1 MSDQDLRNAILR
13 LTELVASQQEQIQ
26 LLNRTGQAN
35 QPGSEKI
42 IESLATGIEDFYYD
56 PDGGVFF
63 DAWFARYEDIF
74 KVDGK
79 NLDDPAKVRLLLRK
93 IGTKFHE
100 RYVNSILPKHPR
112 DFGLDDTVKKL
123 KKLFGRQTSL
133 FNNRYRYLQ
142 YVKNEADDFSS
153 YAASVNKHCEAF
165 QLTKPTDDQFKALR
179 FVCGLQSPRDADIR
193 TRVIGKLEAEE
204 HAPPA
209 DGTKLTLENLVEEC
223 HRFNNLKQ
231 DTKMPAK
238 KKQPKSPCWFCG
250 DLHFEKECPYQDH
263 SCSKCKRK
271 GHKEGYC
278 SSVESKPKSA
288 KKFEKPK
295 SKEYVK
301 SKGIS
306 VKRIDLQGKRKY
318 VTVGINGNDFVLQ
331 LDCASDITI
340 ISTQTWKAIGKPA
353 ISETEIT
360 AISASGNKIDMTGE
374 FLAELTI
381 QSVTKAGI
389 VYVSSSSD
397 LDVLGIETIDLFDLW
412 SIPFSSL
419 VNAIHH
425 KPEDTEQ
432 KLRTKFPEV
441 FQSTLGRCT
450 KAKVKLYLKPDVRPV
465 YCPKRP
471 VAYTA
476 LPKVDAELQRLQ
488 DKGII
493 SPVKFSVW
501 ATSIVVV
508 RKSDNVSV
516 RICGDYSTG
525 LNNALESD
533 AHPLPHP
540 DDVFADLA
548 GCRYFSQL
556 DLSDAYLQVEVE
568 EGSQKYL
575 TINTHRGLFKYN
587 RLPPGI
593 KSAPGAFQRII
604 DSMVAGIPGVKP
616 YLEYIM
622 IAGRTKEEHDRSLHE
637 VLERIKTYGF
647 HLRIEKCRFGLS
659 QIKFLGHIIDKGG
672 LRTDPAKTT
681 AISQMPAPMNVSQLR
696 SYLGAI
702 NYYGRFVKQMKEL
715 RAPMDYLL
723 KQNVNWEWT
732 ASCQK
737 SFDKF
742 KTLLTSD
749 LLLTHFDPNKEIIV
763 AGDASKDGLGAVI
776 MHRFPDGSV
785 KAISHISRS
794 LTPAEK
800 NYGQIEKGLIF
811 AVTRFHKMLFGRKF
825 TLQTDHQPLLKVFGS
840 KKGIPVYTANRLQRW
855 AHTLML
861 YDFDIQFV
869 RTEEFEHAD
878 LLSRLM
884 KCHANEMEVDVNA
897 VLSDSTSSLPVTSEI
912 IAAETSRDPV
922 LQSVVFHINE
932 GWPKYSK
939 EIDDPVVQQFFT
951 RRDSLQIVQG
961 CIMFGDRVVV
971 PDRFRKRI
979 LHQLHRGYPGMERMK
994 SLARSFV
1001 YWANIDDVVE
1011 DYVRC
1016 CRSCAEAAKS
1026 PRKTDLESWPIPSK
1040 PWERVHIDYAGP
1052 INGYYYFLVIDAY

>member
-1 MSDQDLRNAILR
+1 MSDQDFRNAILR

-63 DAWFARYEDIF
+63 NAWFARYEDIF

-100 RYVNSILPKHPR
+100 RYVNSILPKYPR
-112 DFGLDDTVKKL
+112 DFGLDDTVKNL

-133 FNNRYRYLQ
+133 FNDRYRCLQ
-142 YVKNEADDFSS
+142 YVKNEADDFS
-153 YAASVNKHCEAF
+153 N
-165 QLTKPTDDQFKALR
+165 
-179 FVCGLQSPRDADIR
+179 IR
-193 TRVIGKLEAEE
+193 TRLIGKLEAEE
-204 HAPPA
+204 HVPPA

-231 DTKMPAK
+231 DTKMVEKPVPEKSVVNVVSTKPAK

-250 DLHFEKECPYQDH
+250 DLHFVKECPYQDH

-318 VTVGINGNDFVLQ
+318 VTVGINGNDSVLQ
-331 LDCASDITI
+331 FDCASDITI

-412 SIPFSSL
+412 SNPFSSL
-419 VNAIHH
+419 VNVIHH
-425 KPEDTEQ
+425 NPEDTEQ

-441 FQSTLGRCT
+441 FQSTLDRCT

-471 VAYTA
+471 VAYAA

-488 DKGII
+488 DKEII
-493 SPVKFSVW
+493 SPVKFSDW

-556 DLSDAYLQVEVE
+556 DLPDAYLQVEIE
-568 EGSQKYL
+568 EESQ
-575 TINTHRGLFKYN
+575 
-587 RLPPGI
+587 
-593 KSAPGAFQRII
+593 
-604 DSMVAGIPGVKP
+604 
-616 YLEYIM
+616 
-622 IAGRTKEEHDRSLHE
+622 
-637 VLERIKTYGF
+637 
-647 HLRIEKCRFGLS
+647 
-659 QIKFLGHIIDKGG
+659 
-672 LRTDPAKTT
+672 
-681 AISQMPAPMNVSQLR
+681 
-696 SYLGAI
+696 
-702 NYYGRFVKQMKEL
+702 
-715 RAPMDYLL
+715 
-723 KQNVNWEWT
+723 
-732 ASCQK
+732 
-737 SFDKF
+737 
-742 KTLLTSD
+742 
-749 LLLTHFDPNKEIIV
+749 
-763 AGDASKDGLGAVI
+763 
-776 MHRFPDGSV
+776 
-785 KAISHISRS
+785 
-794 LTPAEK
+794 
-800 NYGQIEKGLIF
+800 
-811 AVTRFHKMLFGRKF
+811 
-825 TLQTDHQPLLKVFGS
+825 
-840 KKGIPVYTANRLQRW
+840 
-855 AHTLML
+855 
-861 YDFDIQFV
+861 
-869 RTEEFEHAD
+869 
-878 LLSRLM
+878 
-884 KCHANEMEVDVNA
+884 
-897 VLSDSTSSLPVTSEI
+897 
-912 IAAETSRDPV
+912 
-922 LQSVVFHINE
+922 
-932 GWPKYSK
+932 
-939 EIDDPVVQQFFT
+939 
-951 RRDSLQIVQG
+951 
-961 CIMFGDRVVV
+961 
-971 PDRFRKRI
+971 
-979 LHQLHRGYPGMERMK
+979 
-994 SLARSFV
+994 
-1001 YWANIDDVVE
+1001 
-1011 DYVRC
+1011 
-1016 CRSCAEAAKS
+1016 
-1026 PRKTDLESWPIPSK
+1026 
-1040 PWERVHIDYAGP
+1040 
-1052 INGYYYFLVIDAY
+1052 

>member
-42 IESLATGIEDFYYD
+42 IESLKTSTMILT
-56 PDGGVFF
+56 
-63 DAWFARYEDIF
+63 
-74 KVDGK
+74 VDGK

-133 FNNRYRYLQ
+133 FNDRYRCLQ

-165 QLTKPTDDQFKALR
+165 QLTKLTDDQFKALR

-193 TRVIGKLEAEE
+193 TRLIGKLEAEE

-231 DTKMPAK
+231 DTKMVEKPVPEKSVVNAVSTKPAE

-250 DLHFEKECPYQDH
+250 DLHFVEECPYQDH
-263 SCSKCKRK
+263 SCSNLQ
-271 GHKEGYC
+271 
-278 SSVESKPKSA
+278 
-288 KKFEKPK
+288 
-295 SKEYVK
+295 YVK

-318 VTVGINGNDFVLQ
+318 VTVGINGNDSVLQ

-412 SIPFSSL
+412 SIVTCPTVRSGGSKLCPLLRSL

-441 FQSTLGRCT
+441 FQSTQGWCT

-471 VAYTA
+471 VAYAA

-493 SPVKFSVW
+493 SPVKFSDW

-540 DDVFADLA
+540 DHVFADLA

-568 EGSQKYL
+568 EDSQKYL

-616 YLEYIM
+616 YLDDIM
-622 IAGRTKEEHDRSLHE
+622 IAGRTKEKHDRSLHE

-672 LRTDPAKTT
+672 LRPDSAKTT

-723 KQNVNWEWT
+723 KQNVNWEC
-732 ASCQK
+732 AVQK
-737 SFDKF
+737 SFDKLI
-742 KTLLTSD
+742 TN
-749 LLLTHFDPNKEIIV
+749 H
-763 AGDASKDGLGAVI
+763 
-776 MHRFPDGSV
+776 GS
-785 KAISHISRS
+785 
-794 LTPAEK
+794 
-800 NYGQIEKGLIF
+800 N
-811 AVTRFHKMLFGRKF
+811 
-825 TLQTDHQPLLKVFGS
+825 
-840 KKGIPVYTANRLQRW
+840 KGIP
-855 AHTLML
+855 
-861 YDFDIQFV
+861 FV
-869 RTEEFEHAD
+869 RTEEFGHAD
-878 LLSRLM
+878 LHSRLM
-884 KCHANEMEVDVNA
+884 KCHAEEYVIASVQMEADVNA

-939 EIDDPVVQQFFT
+939 EIDDPVV
-951 RRDSLQIVQG
+951 
-961 CIMFGDRVVV
+961 
-971 PDRFRKRI
+971 
-979 LHQLHRGYPGMERMK
+979 
-994 SLARSFV
+994 
-1001 YWANIDDVVE
+1001 
-1011 DYVRC
+1011 
-1016 CRSCAEAAKS
+1016 
-1026 PRKTDLESWPIPSK
+1026 
-1040 PWERVHIDYAGP
+1040 
-1052 INGYYYFLVIDAY
+1052 

>member
-26 LLNRTGQAN
+26 LLNQTGQAN

-63 DAWFARYEDIF
+63 DAWFAHYEDIF

-79 NLDDPAKVRLLLRK
+79 NLDDLAKVRLLLRK
-93 IGTKFHE
+93 MGTKFHE

-133 FNNRYRYLQ
+133 FNDRYRCLQ

-165 QLTKPTDDQFKALR
+165 QLTKLTDDQFKALR

-193 TRVIGKLEAEE
+193 TRLIGKLEAEE
-204 HAPPA
+204 HAPLA

-231 DTKMPAK
+231 DTKMVEKPVPEKSVVNAVSTKAAK
-238 KKQPKSPCWFCG
+238 KKRPKSPCWFCG
-250 DLHFEKECPYQDH
+250 DLHFVKECPYQDH

-301 SKGIS
+301 YKGIS

-318 VTVGINGNDFVLQ
+318 VTVGINGNDSVLQ

-353 ISETEIT
+353 IS
-360 AISASGNKIDMTGE
+360 ASGNKIDMTGE
-374 FLAELTI
+374 FLPELTI

-397 LDVLGIETIDLFDLW
+397 LDVLGIETIDLFHLW

-419 VNAIHH
+419 VNAIHQR
-425 KPEDTEQ
+425 PEDTEQ

-471 VAYTA
+471 VAYAA

-493 SPVKFSVW
+493 SPVKFSDW

-568 EGSQKYL
+568 EESQKYL

-616 YLEYIM
+616 YLDDIM
-622 IAGRTKEEHDRSLHE
+622 IAGRTKEEHDRSSG
-637 VLERIKTYGF
+637 TG
-647 HLRIEKCRFGLS
+647 
-659 QIKFLGHIIDKGG
+659 QDFLGHIIDKGG
-672 LRTDPAKTT
+672 LRPDPAKTT

-800 NYGQIEKGLIF
+800 NYGQIEKEALALIF

-855 AHTLML
+855 ALTLML
-861 YDFDIQFV
+861 YDFDVQFV
-869 RTEEFEHAD
+869 RTEEFGHAD

-884 KCHANEMEVDVNA
+884 KCHATADEEYVIASVQMEADINA
-897 VLSDSTSSLPVTSEI
+897 VLSDSTSSL
-912 IAAETSRDPV
+912 RDV
-922 LQSVVFHINE
+922 
-932 GWPKYSK
+932 
-939 EIDDPVVQQFFT
+939 
-951 RRDSLQIVQG
+951 
-961 CIMFGDRVVV
+961 
-971 PDRFRKRI
+971 
-979 LHQLHRGYPGMERMK
+979 
-994 SLARSFV
+994 
-1001 YWANIDDVVE
+1001 
-1011 DYVRC
+1011 
-1016 CRSCAEAAKS
+1016 
-1026 PRKTDLESWPIPSK
+1026 
-1040 PWERVHIDYAGP
+1040 
-1052 INGYYYFLVIDAY
+1052 